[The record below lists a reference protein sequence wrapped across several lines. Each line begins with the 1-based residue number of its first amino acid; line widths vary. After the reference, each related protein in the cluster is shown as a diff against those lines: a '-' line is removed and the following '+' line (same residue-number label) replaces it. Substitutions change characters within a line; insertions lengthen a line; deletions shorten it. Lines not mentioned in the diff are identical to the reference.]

1 MKAERRHY
9 VWKKSMALVLSLTM
23 ILSLWSV
30 PVKAATSVFGQTFA
44 IGGDSDS
51 ICTVYAIQA
60 DGSLW
65 SWGSNNFRQVGSGS
79 TDAEVLVPQQ
89 ILTGVVSVAAGE
101 DSAYAIKAD
110 GSLWQWG
117 QKLGAPGSNPRLRP
131 EQVSGLADV
140 KSVVVNDRSV
150 YALLEN
156 GDLWAWGSNDKGQLG
171 NGAMDNSED
180 PVQVSNV
187 SNVEQ
192 LFFKGES
199 VFAVDSNGDVWGW
212 GNNDRRLVAPG
223 STDLVRPTPAQIPT
237 VTDVTEIAI
246 GYNVV
251 YALTGSGQVWSWG
264 YGQNPTPYPVTNV
277 KSIMAADQ
285 GGFYIIKDD
294 DSLWDMNSAA
304 PAQLLTGVRQMLHQN
319 SSYYAIRDD
328 GSLWAWGANSYGQLG
343 LGPVSPIPV
352 TAPQQ
357 VAIGYVQRIMAV
369 DDNVFAVLADRS
381 VWSWGRNDEGQVGT
395 GSLGQQNSPQKALDG
410 VRDIIADAINAYA
423 LGTDGSLW
431 GWGKNHCGQLGDGS
445 HNPRLTPVR
454 INGIN
459 MAQPGGIMAS
469 DALTPY
475 PSDSSDSSDGN
486 SNNQPDLP
494 VNVEKLSDALE
505 AAVRRELGKFSG
517 ELTDSDWLSLTKL
530 DLSGQHFISLGGL
543 EKARNLE
550 QLDLSFAQV
559 DDILVLSLMP
569 GQRTVTLK
577 NSNIAENQI
586 KQVQRKQP
594 QTKFR
599 ILTVTISDSKVKLWN
614 TNQIGDELVAS
625 AEEIIAEAG
634 RQHLG
639 TMSGA
644 FIINKPLAKTGA
656 QKAEAIKEQLNAKAA
671 LERRELPRNL
681 ETIVRVAL
689 TMPKDQ
695 TSAVI
700 RLAENV
706 KEVTEMDRLIIEVQS
721 DIAIELSA
729 EDLQDAMT
737 GDMEIEIT
745 EVKTGAKISLPAD
758 QAYAV
763 GGDAKKSK
771 TYQIKMKKNKK
782 SSKVGVGLKTDAD
795 PYNALCRKDASGKEE
810 VIGGK
815 YDSRTKKLSAKIS
828 DDGEYYVRKNEKNFA
843 DIEGLPAKEK
853 EIIKILASKGILQ
866 GSSNGQF
873 MPNETVKRS
882 EILTILVRMSYS
894 YDGGAAS
901 RFSDV
906 AKNAWYYPYVSSG
919 VKLGVVN
926 GYPDNSF
933 KPGNS
938 VGAAELAKMNSM
950 MLVYKKGYH
959 FPKELQKYLAKLAQ
973 NSNIP
978 AWAMSYIAMAEREG
992 FLLKAANGFYDGGQA
1007 MTRQQAA
1014 EMLYRLYEKL

>member
-1 MKAERRHY
+1 MKAGRKY
-9 VWKKSMALVLSLTM
+9 DIGGKLTALVLSLIM

-30 PVKAATSVFGQTFA
+30 PVKAATRIFSQTIA
-44 IGGDSDS
+44 ATGNYDGNTI
-51 ICTVYAIQA
+51 YAIQE

-65 SWGSNNFRQVGSGS
+65 SWGRNQEGQVGNDS
-79 TDAEVLVPQQ
+79 TDARVLTPQKV
-89 ILTGVVSVAAGE
+89 LEDVVSVAADE
-101 DSAYAIKAD
+101 SNAYAIRDD
-110 GSLWQWG
+110 GSLWRWG
-117 QKLGAPGSNPRLRP
+117 QNFARHP
-131 EQVSGLADV
+131 ERVPNLQDV
-140 KSVVVNDRSV
+140 KSVVVNGESA

-156 GDLWAWGSNDKGQLG
+156 GDLWAWGANAFGQLG
-171 NGAMDNSED
+171 NGTTSGSGD
-180 PVQVSNV
+180 PVQVLNV

-192 LFFKGES
+192 LFFKDGS
-199 VFAVDSNGDVWGW
+199 VFVIDSSGDVWGW

-223 STDLVRPTPAQIPT
+223 STDPVRPTPARIPT

-246 GYNVV
+246 GYSVV
-251 YALTGSGQVWSWG
+251 YALTGSGRFWAWS
-264 YGQNPTPYPVTNV
+264 YGQNPMLDPVTDV
-277 KSIMAADQ
+277 KSIMVGDQ

-294 DSLWDMNSAA
+294 DSLWDMNSVA

-319 SSYYAIRDD
+319 GSYYAIKND
-328 GSLWAWGANSYGQLG
+328 GSVRAWGENFYGQLG
-343 LGPVSPIPV
+343 IGSTSNEYSPQTING
-352 TAPQQ
+352 
-357 VAIGYVQRIMAV
+357 IDNVQRIMAV
-369 DDNVFAVLADRS
+369 DDNVFAILADNS
-381 VWSWGRNDEGQVGT
+381 VWSWGRNNEGQVGS
-395 GSLGQQNSPQKALDG
+395 GSAGQQNSPQKALDG
-410 VRDIIADAINAYA
+410 VRDIIADRTNAYA

-431 GWGKNHCGQLGDGS
+431 GWGQNVFGQLGNNSTNDS
-445 HNPRLTPVR
+445 YAPVQ
-454 INGIN
+454 IIANN
-459 MAQPGGIMAS
+459 MAQPGNSIVS
-469 DALTPY
+469 QALTPY
-475 PSDSSDSSDGN
+475 SPDSSGN
-486 SNNQPDLP
+486 DSNNQPDLP
-494 VNVEKLSDALE
+494 VNVDKLSDALE

-530 DLSGQHFISLGGL
+530 DLSGQHLISLGGL
-543 EKARNLE
+543 EKAKNLE

-559 DDILVLSLMP
+559 DDILVLSLMS

-577 NSNIAENQI
+577 NSNVAENQI

-599 ILTVTISDSKVKLWN
+599 ILTVSISDSKVKLWN

-639 TMSGA
+639 TMTGP
-644 FIINKPLAKTGA
+644 FIINKPLAKSGA

-681 ETIVRVAL
+681 ETIVRVTL

-706 KEVTEMDRLIIEVQS
+706 KEVTEMDRLIIEVQP
-721 DIAIELSA
+721 DISIELSA

-745 EVKTGAKISLPAD
+745 EVKAGAKISLPAD
-758 QAYAV
+758 QVYAF
-763 GGDAKKSK
+763 GGDTKKSK

-795 PYNALCRKDASGKEE
+795 PYNALCRKDAEGKEE

-894 YDGGAAS
+894 YDGGS
-901 RFSDV
+901 SSKFFDV

-973 NSNIP
+973 NSNVP
-978 AWAMSYIAMAEREG
+978 TWAKTYIAMAEREG

-1007 MTRQQAA
+1007 MTRKQAA

>member
-1 MKAERRHY
+1 MKAGRKY
-9 VWKKSMALVLSLTM
+9 DIGGKLTALVLSLIM

-30 PVKAATSVFGQTFA
+30 PVKAATRIFSQTIA
-44 IGGDSDS
+44 ATGNYDGNTI
-51 ICTVYAIQA
+51 YAIQE

-65 SWGSNNFRQVGSGS
+65 SWGRNQEGQVGNDS
-79 TDAEVLVPQQ
+79 TDARVLTPQKV
-89 ILTGVVSVAAGE
+89 LEDVVSVAADE
-101 DSAYAIKAD
+101 SNAYAIRDD
-110 GSLWQWG
+110 GSLWRWG
-117 QKLGAPGSNPRLRP
+117 QNFARHP
-131 EQVSGLADV
+131 ERVPNLQDV
-140 KSVVVNDRSV
+140 KSVVVNGESA

-156 GDLWAWGSNDKGQLG
+156 GDLWAWGANAFGQLG
-171 NGAMDNSED
+171 NGTTSGSGD
-180 PVQVSNV
+180 PVQVLNV

-192 LFFKGES
+192 LFFKDGS
-199 VFAVDSNGDVWGW
+199 VFVIDSSGDVWGW

-223 STDLVRPTPAQIPT
+223 STDPVRPTPARIPT

-246 GYNVV
+246 GYSVV
-251 YALTGSGQVWSWG
+251 YALTGSGRFWAWS
-264 YGQNPTPYPVTNV
+264 YGQNPMLDPVTDV
-277 KSIMAADQ
+277 KSIMVGDQ

-294 DSLWDMNSAA
+294 DSLWDMNSVA

-319 SSYYAIRDD
+319 GSYYAIKND
-328 GSLWAWGANSYGQLG
+328 GSVRAWGENFYGQLG
-343 LGPVSPIPV
+343 IGSTSNEYSPQTING
-352 TAPQQ
+352 
-357 VAIGYVQRIMAV
+357 IDNVQRIMAV
-369 DDNVFAVLADRS
+369 DDNVFAILADNS
-381 VWSWGRNDEGQVGT
+381 VWSWGRNNEGQVGS
-395 GSLGQQNSPQKALDG
+395 GSAGQQNSPQKALDG
-410 VRDIIADAINAYA
+410 VRDIIADRTNAYA

-431 GWGKNHCGQLGDGS
+431 GWGQNVFGQLGNNSTNDS
-445 HNPRLTPVR
+445 YAPVQ
-454 INGIN
+454 IIANN
-459 MAQPGGIMAS
+459 MAQPGNSIVS
-469 DALTPY
+469 QALTPY
-475 PSDSSDSSDGN
+475 SPDSSGN
-486 SNNQPDLP
+486 DSNNQPDLP
-494 VNVEKLSDALE
+494 VNVDKLSDALE

-530 DLSGQHFISLGGL
+530 DLSGQHLISLGGL

-559 DDILVLSLMP
+559 DDILVLSLMS

-577 NSNIAENQI
+577 NSNVAENQI

-599 ILTVTISDSKVKLWN
+599 ILTVSISDSKVKLWN

-639 TMSGA
+639 TMTGP
-644 FIINKPLAKTGA
+644 FIINKPLAKSGA

-681 ETIVRVAL
+681 ETIVRVTL

-706 KEVTEMDRLIIEVQS
+706 KEVTEMDRLIIEVQP
-721 DIAIELSA
+721 DISIELSA

-745 EVKTGAKISLPAD
+745 EVKAGAKISLPAD
-758 QAYAV
+758 QVYAF
-763 GGDAKKSK
+763 GGDTKKSK

-782 SSKVGVGLKTDAD
+782 SSKVGVSLKTDAD
-795 PYNALCRKDASGKEE
+795 PYNALCRKDAEGKEE
-810 VIGGK
+810 VVGGK

-853 EIIKILASKGILQ
+853 EIIKILAAKGILQ
-866 GSSNGQF
+866 GGSNGQF

-894 YDGGAAS
+894 YDGGS
-901 RFSDV
+901 SSKFFDV

-973 NSNIP
+973 NSNVP
-978 AWAMSYIAMAEREG
+978 TWAKTYIAMAEREG

-1007 MTRQQAA
+1007 MTRKQAA

>member
-1 MKAERRHY
+1 MKAEKRHF
-9 VWKKSMALVLSLTM
+9 WQKGMALVLSLTM

-30 PVKAATSVFGQTFA
+30 PVKAATRIFSQTIA
-44 IGGDSDS
+44 ATGNNDGN
-51 ICTVYAIQA
+51 TMYAIQQ

-65 SWGSNNFRQVGSGS
+65 SWGRNAEGQVGNDS
-79 TDAEVLVPQQ
+79 TDAK
-89 ILTGVVSVAAGE
+89 ILTPQKVLEGVVSVTAGE
-101 DSAYAIKAD
+101 GSAYAIRED
-110 GSLWQWG
+110 GSLWRWG
-117 QKLGAPGSNPRLRP
+117 RKLETPVSSLVRHP
-131 EQVSGLADV
+131 EQVPHLQDV
-140 KSVVVNDRSV
+140 KSVVFNAGNF
-150 YALLEN
+150 YAIQED
-156 GDLWAWGSNDKGQLG
+156 GSLWAWGLNSYGQLG
-171 NGAMDNSED
+171 NDTMDNSED

-187 SNVEQ
+187 SNVER

-199 VFAVDSNGDVWGW
+199 VFAINSNGNLWAW
-212 GNNDRRLVAPG
+212 GNNHSSLVDPS
-223 STDLVRPTPAQIPT
+223 STDPVRPTPARIPML
-237 VTDVTEIAI
+237 TDVTEIAI
-246 GYNVV
+246 GTNMV
-251 YALTGSGQVWSWG
+251 YALTANGRVWSWG
-264 YGQNPTPYPVTNV
+264 NGQSPMLDPMTDV
-277 KSIMAADQ
+277 KSIMVGDA
-285 GGFYIIKDD
+285 GFYIIKND
-294 DSLWDMNSAA
+294 DSLWKTGAA
-304 PAQLLTGVRQMLHQN
+304 GAGPTQLLVGVRQMLHQDG
-319 SSYYAIRDD
+319 SYYAVQND
-328 GSLWAWGANSYGQLG
+328 GKLWAWGANESGQLG
-343 LGPVSPIPV
+343 LGSSTPAPVP
-352 TAPQQ
+352 APQQ
-357 VAIGYVQRIMAV
+357 VAIGNVQRLMSV
-369 DDNVFAVLADRS
+369 DKNVFVILADSS
-381 VWSWGRNDEGQVGT
+381 VWSWGRNSKGQVGS
-395 GSLGQQNSPQKALDG
+395 GLAGQQLTPQKALDG
-410 VRDIIADAINAYA
+410 VRDIIADRTNAYA

-431 GWGKNHCGQLGDGS
+431 GWGWNGFGQLGNNSTTDS
-445 HNPRLTPVR
+445 YRPVR
-454 INGIN
+454 IMASNV
-459 MAQPGGIMAS
+459 AQPGGIMAS
-469 DALTPY
+469 DVLIPY
-475 PSDSSDSSDGN
+475 SPDSSEDDE
-486 SNNQPDLP
+486 NNQPDLP

-530 DLSGQHFISLGGL
+530 DLSGQHLISLGGL
-543 EKARNLE
+543 EKAKNLE

-559 DDILVLSLMP
+559 DDILVLSLMS

-577 NSNIAENQI
+577 NSNVAENQI

-599 ILTVTISDSKVKLWN
+599 ILTVSISDSKVKLWN

-639 TMSGA
+639 TMTGP
-644 FIINKPLAKTGA
+644 FIINKPLAKSGA

-681 ETIVRVAL
+681 ETIVRVTL

-706 KEVTEMDRLIIEVQS
+706 KEVTEMDRLIIEVQP

-745 EVKTGAKISLPAD
+745 EVKAGAKISLPAD

-843 DIEGLPAKEK
+843 DIEGLPAKQK

-866 GSSNGQF
+866 GGSNGQF

-894 YDGGAAS
+894 YDGGS
-901 RFSDV
+901 SSKFFDV

-973 NSNIP
+973 NSNVP
-978 AWAMSYIAMAEREG
+978 TWAKTYIAMAEREG

-1007 MTRQQAA
+1007 MTRKQAA

>member
-1 MKAERRHY
+1 MKAGRKY
-9 VWKKSMALVLSLTM
+9 DIGGKLTALVLSLTM

-30 PVKAATSVFGQTFA
+30 PVKAATRIFSQTIA
-44 IGGDSDS
+44 ATGNYDGNTI
-51 ICTVYAIQA
+51 YAIQE

-65 SWGSNNFRQVGSGS
+65 SWGRNQEGQVGNDS
-79 TDAEVLVPQQ
+79 TDAK
-89 ILTGVVSVAAGE
+89 ILTPQKVLEGVVSVTAGE
-101 DSAYAIKAD
+101 GSAYAIRED
-110 GSLWQWG
+110 GSLWRWG
-117 QKLGAPGSNPRLRP
+117 RKLETPGSSLVRHP
-131 EQVSGLADV
+131 ERVPHLQDV
-140 KSVVVNDRSV
+140 KSVVFNAGNF
-150 YALLEN
+150 YAIQED
-156 GDLWAWGSNDKGQLG
+156 GSLWAWGLNSYGQLG
-171 NGAMDNSED
+171 DGTTNDSVD
-180 PVQVSNV
+180 PVRVLNV
-187 SNVEQ
+187 NNVEQ

-199 VFAVDSNGDVWGW
+199 VFAIESNGNLWAW
-212 GNNDRRLVAPG
+212 GNNHYGLVAPG
-223 STDLVRPTPAQIPT
+223 STNPVHPTPVQIPA

-246 GYNVV
+246 KSDMV
-251 YALTGSGQVWSWG
+251 YALTRSGRVWFWG
-264 YGQNPTPYPVTNV
+264 TSIQNPRLYQITDV
-277 KSIMAADQ
+277 KSIMAVDHV
-285 GGFYIIKDD
+285 GLYIIKDD
-294 DSLWDMNSAA
+294 DSLWEITGTSVT
-304 PAQLLTGVRQMLHQN
+304 PILTQILAGVRQMLHQDG
-319 SSYYAIRDD
+319 SYYAVQND
-328 GSLWAWGANSYGQLG
+328 GKLWAWGANESGQLG
-343 LGPVSPIPV
+343 LGFLGSV

-357 VAIGYVQRIMAV
+357 VAIGNVQRLMSV
-369 DDNVFAVLADRS
+369 DKNVFVILADSS
-381 VWSWGRNDEGQVGT
+381 VWSWGRNSKGQVGS
-395 GSLGQQNSPQKALDG
+395 GSTGQQLTPQKALDG
-410 VRDIIADAINAYA
+410 VRDIIADRTNAYA

-431 GWGKNHCGQLGDGS
+431 GWGWNGFGQLGNNSTNDS
-445 HNPRLTPVR
+445 YAPVQ
-454 INGIN
+454 IIANN
-459 MAQPGGIMAS
+459 MAQPGNSIVS
-469 DALTPY
+469 PALTPY
-475 PSDSSDSSDGN
+475 SPDSSEND

-530 DLSGQHFISLGGL
+530 DLSGQHLISLGGL
-543 EKARNLE
+543 EKAKNLE

-559 DDILVLSLMP
+559 DDILVLSLMS

-577 NSNIAENQI
+577 NSNVAENQI

-599 ILTVTISDSKVKLWN
+599 ILTVSISDSKVKLWN

-625 AEEIIAEAG
+625 AEEIIVEAG

-639 TMSGA
+639 TMTGP
-644 FIINKPLAKTGA
+644 FIINKPLAKSGA

-681 ETIVRVAL
+681 ETIVRVTL

-706 KEVTEMDRLIIEVQS
+706 KEVTEMDRLIIEVQP

-745 EVKTGAKISLPAD
+745 EVKAGAKISLPAD
-758 QAYAV
+758 QVYAF
-763 GGDAKKSK
+763 GGDTKKSK

-782 SSKVGVGLKTDAD
+782 NSKVGVSLKTDAD
-795 PYNALCRKDASGKEE
+795 PYNALCRKDAEGKEE
-810 VIGGK
+810 VVGGK

-901 RFSDV
+901 KFFDV

-973 NSNIP
+973 NSNVP
-978 AWAMSYIAMAEREG
+978 TWAKTYIAMAEREG

-1007 MTRQQAA
+1007 MTRKQAA

>member
-1 MKAERRHY
+1 MKAGRKY
-9 VWKKSMALVLSLTM
+9 DIGGKLTSLVLSLIM

-30 PVKAATSVFGQTFA
+30 PVKAATRIFSQTIA
-44 IGGDSDS
+44 ATGNYDGNTI
-51 ICTVYAIQA
+51 YAIQE

-65 SWGSNNFRQVGSGS
+65 SWGRNQEGQVGNDS
-79 TDAEVLVPQQ
+79 TDARVLTPQKV
-89 ILTGVVSVAAGE
+89 LEDVVSVAADE
-101 DSAYAIKAD
+101 SNAYAIRDD
-110 GSLWQWG
+110 GSLWRWG
-117 QKLGAPGSNPRLRP
+117 QNFARHP
-131 EQVSGLADV
+131 ERVPNLQDV
-140 KSVVVNDRSV
+140 KSVVVNGESA

-156 GDLWAWGSNDKGQLG
+156 GDLWAWGANAFGQLG
-171 NGAMDNSED
+171 NGTTSGSGD
-180 PVQVSNV
+180 PVQVLNV

-192 LFFKGES
+192 LFFKDGS
-199 VFAVDSNGDVWGW
+199 VFVIDSSGDVWGW

-223 STDLVRPTPAQIPT
+223 STDPVRPTPARIPT

-246 GYNVV
+246 GYSVV
-251 YALTGSGQVWSWG
+251 YALTGSGRFWAWS
-264 YGQNPTPYPVTNV
+264 YGQNPMLDPVTDV
-277 KSIMAADQ
+277 KSIMVGDQ

-294 DSLWDMNSAA
+294 DSLWDMNSVA

-319 SSYYAIRDD
+319 GSYYAIKND
-328 GSLWAWGANSYGQLG
+328 GSVRAWGENFYGQLG
-343 LGPVSPIPV
+343 IGSTSNEYSPQTING
-352 TAPQQ
+352 
-357 VAIGYVQRIMAV
+357 IDNVQRIMAV
-369 DDNVFAVLADRS
+369 DDNVFAILADNS
-381 VWSWGRNDEGQVGT
+381 VWSWGRNNEGQVGS
-395 GSLGQQNSPQKALDG
+395 GSAGQQNSPQKALDG
-410 VRDIIADAINAYA
+410 VRDIIADRTNAYA

-431 GWGKNHCGQLGDGS
+431 GWGQNVFGQLGNNSTNDS
-445 HNPRLTPVR
+445 YAPVQ
-454 INGIN
+454 IIANN
-459 MAQPGGIMAS
+459 MAQPGNSIVS
-469 DALTPY
+469 QALTPY
-475 PSDSSDSSDGN
+475 SPDSSGN
-486 SNNQPDLP
+486 DSNNQPDLP
-494 VNVEKLSDALE
+494 VNVDKLSDALE

-530 DLSGQHFISLGGL
+530 DLSGQHLISLGGL

-559 DDILVLSLMP
+559 DDILVLSLMS

-577 NSNIAENQI
+577 NSNVAENQI

-599 ILTVTISDSKVKLWN
+599 ILTVSISDSKVKLWN

-639 TMSGA
+639 TMTGP
-644 FIINKPLAKTGA
+644 FIINKPLAKSGA

-681 ETIVRVAL
+681 ETIVRVTL

-706 KEVTEMDRLIIEVQS
+706 KEVTEMDRLIIEVQP
-721 DIAIELSA
+721 DISIELSA

-745 EVKTGAKISLPAD
+745 EVKAGAKISLPAD
-758 QAYAV
+758 QVYAF
-763 GGDAKKSK
+763 GGDTKKSK

-782 SSKVGVGLKTDAD
+782 SSKVGVSLKTDAD
-795 PYNALCRKDASGKEE
+795 PYNALCRKDAEGKEE
-810 VIGGK
+810 VVGGK

-853 EIIKILASKGILQ
+853 EIIKILAAKGILQ
-866 GSSNGQF
+866 GGSNGQF

-894 YDGGAAS
+894 YDGGS
-901 RFSDV
+901 SSKFFDV

-973 NSNIP
+973 NSNVP
-978 AWAMSYIAMAEREG
+978 TWAKTYIAMAEREG

-1007 MTRQQAA
+1007 MTRKQAA

>member
-1 MKAERRHY
+1 MKAGRKY
-9 VWKKSMALVLSLTM
+9 DIGGKLTALVLSLTM

-30 PVKAATSVFGQTFA
+30 PVKAATRIFSQTIA
-44 IGGDSDS
+44 ATGNYDGNTI
-51 ICTVYAIQA
+51 YAIQQ

-65 SWGSNNFRQVGSGS
+65 SWGRNQEGQVGNDS
-79 TDAEVLVPQQ
+79 TDARVLTPQKV
-89 ILTGVVSVAAGE
+89 LEDVVSVAADE
-101 DSAYAIKAD
+101 SNAYAIRDD
-110 GSLWQWG
+110 GSLWRWG
-117 QKLGAPGSNPRLRP
+117 QNFARHP
-131 EQVSGLADV
+131 ERVPNLQDV
-140 KSVVVNDRSV
+140 KSVVVNGESV

-156 GDLWAWGSNDKGQLG
+156 GDLWAWGANAFGQLG
-171 NGAMDNSED
+171 DGTTNGSVD
-180 PVQVSNV
+180 PVRVLNV

-192 LFFKGES
+192 LFFEGKS
-199 VFAVDSNGDVWGW
+199 VFAIDSNGDVWGW
-212 GNNDRRLVAPG
+212 GNNDQRLVAPG
-223 STDLVRPTPAQIPT
+223 NSNPYCEAPAQVPN
-237 VTDVTEIAI
+237 VTDVREIAI
-246 GYNVV
+246 GYSVV
-251 YALTGSGQVWSWG
+251 YALTRSGRFWSWG
-264 YGQNPTPYPVTNV
+264 NGHNPTLDPMTDV
-277 KSIMAADQ
+277 KSIMVGDQ

-294 DSLWDMNSAA
+294 DSLWDMNSVA

-319 SSYYAIRDD
+319 GSYYAIKND
-328 GSLWAWGANSYGQLG
+328 GSVRAWGENFYGQLG
-343 LGPVSPIPV
+343 IGSTSNEYSPQTING
-352 TAPQQ
+352 
-357 VAIGYVQRIMAV
+357 IDNVQRIMAV
-369 DDNVFAVLADRS
+369 DDNVFTILADNS
-381 VWSWGRNDEGQVGT
+381 VWSWGRNNEGQVGS
-395 GSLGQQNSPQKALDG
+395 GSAGQQNSPQKALDG
-410 VRDIIADAINAYA
+410 VRDIIADRTNAYA

-431 GWGKNHCGQLGDGS
+431 GWGQNVFGQLGNNSTNDS
-445 HNPRLTPVR
+445 YAPVQ
-454 INGIN
+454 IIANN
-459 MAQPGGIMAS
+459 MAQPGNSIVS
-469 DALTPY
+469 QALTPY
-475 PSDSSDSSDGN
+475 SPDSSGN
-486 SNNQPDLP
+486 DSNNQPDLP
-494 VNVEKLSDALE
+494 VNVDKLSDALE

-530 DLSGQHFISLGGL
+530 DLSGQHLISLGGL
-543 EKARNLE
+543 EKAKNLE

-559 DDILVLSLMP
+559 DDILVLSLMS

-577 NSNIAENQI
+577 NSNVAENQI

-599 ILTVTISDSKVKLWN
+599 ILTVSISDSKVKLWN

-639 TMSGA
+639 TMTGP
-644 FIINKPLAKTGA
+644 FIINKPLAKSGA

-681 ETIVRVAL
+681 ETIVRVTL

-721 DIAIELSA
+721 DISIELSA

-745 EVKTGAKISLPAD
+745 EVKAGAKISLPAD
-758 QAYAV
+758 QVYAF
-763 GGDAKKSK
+763 GGDTKKSK

-795 PYNALCRKDASGKEE
+795 PYNALCRKDAEGKEE

-901 RFSDV
+901 KFFDV

-973 NSNIP
+973 NSNVP
-978 AWAMSYIAMAEREG
+978 TWAKTYIAMAEREG

-1007 MTRQQAA
+1007 MTRKQAA

>member
-1 MKAERRHY
+1 MKAKTKHY
-9 VWKKSMALVLSLTM
+9 FWQKGMALVLSLTM

-30 PVKAATSVFGQTFA
+30 PVKAATRIFSQTIA
-44 IGGDSDS
+44 ATGNNDGN
-51 ICTVYAIQA
+51 TMYAIQQ

-65 SWGSNNFRQVGSGS
+65 SWGRNAEGQVGNDS
-79 TDAEVLVPQQ
+79 TDAKVLTPQKV
-89 ILTGVVSVAAGE
+89 LEGVVSVTAGE
-101 DSAYAIKAD
+101 SSAYAIRED
-110 GSLWQWG
+110 GSLWRWG
-117 QKLGAPGSNPRLRP
+117 RKLEIPGSSLVRHP
-131 EQVSGLADV
+131 EQVPHLQDV
-140 KSVVVNDRSV
+140 KSVVFNAGNF
-150 YALLEN
+150 YAIQED
-156 GDLWAWGSNDKGQLG
+156 GRLWAWGTNAYGQLG
-171 NGAMDNSED
+171 NNTTVDSED
-180 PVQVSNV
+180 PVEVLNV
-187 SNVEQ
+187 SNVER

-199 VFAVDSNGDVWGW
+199 VFAIDSNGNLWAW
-212 GNNDRRLVAPG
+212 GNNHFSLVDPS
-223 STDLVRPTPAQIPT
+223 STNPVHSIPAQIPT
-237 VTDVTEIAI
+237 VTNVTEIAI
-246 GYNVV
+246 GTNMV
-251 YALTGSGQVWSWG
+251 YALTANGRVWSWG
-264 YGQNPTPYPVTNV
+264 NGQSPMLDPMTDV
-277 KSIMAADQ
+277 KSIMVGDA
-285 GGFYIIKDD
+285 GFYIIKND
-294 DSLWDMNSAA
+294 DSLWETAG
-304 PAQLLTGVRQMLHQN
+304 PTQLLVGVRQMLHQDG
-319 SSYYAIRDD
+319 SYYAVKND
-328 GSLWAWGANSYGQLG
+328 GSLWAWGANNYGQLG
-343 LGPVSPIPV
+343 LGSLGSV

-357 VAIGYVQRIMAV
+357 VAIGDVRRIMAA
-369 DDNVFAVLADRS
+369 DDNVFAVLTDNS
-381 VWSWGRNDEGQVGT
+381 VWSWGRNNEGQVGS
-395 GSLGQQNSPQKALDG
+395 GSAGQQLTPQKALDG
-410 VRDIIADAINAYA
+410 VRDIIADSTNAYA
-423 LGTDGSLW
+423 LCTDGSLW
-431 GWGKNHCGQLGDGS
+431 GWGWNYFGQLGNNS
-445 HNPRLTPVR
+445 TANSYVPVR
-454 INGIN
+454 IIASDV
-459 MAQPGGIMAS
+459 AQPGNSIVS
-469 DALTPY
+469 PVLTPY
-475 PSDSSDSSDGN
+475 PSDSSDGN
-486 SNNQPDLP
+486 STNQSDLP

-505 AAVRRELGKFSG
+505 AAARRELGKFSG

-530 DLSGQHFISLGGL
+530 DLSGQHLTSLGGL

-577 NSNIAENQI
+577 NSNIAENQV

-599 ILTVTISDSKVKLWN
+599 ILTVSISDSKVKLWN
-614 TNQIGDELVAS
+614 TNQIGDELVTS

-639 TMSGA
+639 TMTGP
-644 FIINKPLAKTGA
+644 FIINKPLAKSGA

-681 ETIVRVAL
+681 ETIVRVTL
-689 TMPKDQ
+689 TMPKNQ

-737 GDMEIEIT
+737 DDMEIEIT
-745 EVKTGAKISLPAD
+745 EVKAGAKISLPAD
-758 QAYAV
+758 QVYAF
-763 GGDAKKSK
+763 GGDTKKSK

-782 SSKVGVGLKTDAD
+782 SSKVGVSLKTDAD

-810 VIGGK
+810 VVGGK

-901 RFSDV
+901 KFFDV

-973 NSNIP
+973 NSNVP
-978 AWAMSYIAMAEREG
+978 TWAKTYIAMAEREG

-1007 MTRQQAA
+1007 MTRKQAA

>member
-1 MKAERRHY
+1 MKAEKRHY
-9 VWKKSMALVLSLTM
+9 FWQKSMALVLSLTM

-30 PVKAATSVFGQTFA
+30 PVKAATRIFSQTIA
-44 IGGDSDS
+44 ATGNNHGN
-51 ICTVYAIQA
+51 TMYAIQQ

-65 SWGSNNFRQVGSGS
+65 SWGRNGEGQVGNDS
-79 TDAEVLVPQQ
+79 TDAKVLTPQKV
-89 ILTGVVSVAAGE
+89 LEGVVSVTAGE
-101 DSAYAIKAD
+101 SSAYAIRED
-110 GSLWQWG
+110 GSLWRWG
-117 QKLGAPGSNPRLRP
+117 RNLARHP
-131 EQVSGLADV
+131 EQMPNLQDV
-140 KSVVVNDRSV
+140 KSVAVNSESA
-150 YALLEN
+150 YAIQED
-156 GDLWAWGSNDKGQLG
+156 GSLWAWGANSYGQLG
-171 NGAMDNSED
+171 DGTTNDSVD
-180 PVQVSNV
+180 PVRVLNV
-187 SNVEQ
+187 NNVEQ

-199 VFAVDSNGDVWGW
+199 VFAIESNGNLWAW
-212 GNNDRRLVAPG
+212 GNNHFSLVDPS
-223 STDLVRPTPAQIPT
+223 STNPVHSIPAQIPT

-246 GYNVV
+246 GYSVA
-251 YALTGSGQVWSWG
+251 YALTTSGQVWFWG
-264 YGQNPTPYPVTNV
+264 NGQNPTLDPVTDV
-277 KSIMAADQ
+277 KSIMAVDQ
-285 GGFYIIKDD
+285 GGLYVIRGD
-294 DSLWDMNSAA
+294 DSLWKAGA
-304 PAQLLTGVRQMLHQN
+304 VPVQLLTGVRQMFHQDG
-319 SSYYAIRDD
+319 SCYAVKND
-328 GSLWAWGANSYGQLG
+328 GSLWAWGANNYGQLG
-343 LGPVSPIPV
+343 LGSLGSV

-357 VAIGYVQRIMAV
+357 VAIGDVRRIMAA
-369 DDNVFAVLADRS
+369 DDNVFAVLTDNS
-381 VWSWGRNDEGQVGT
+381 VWSWGRNSKGQVGS
-395 GSLGQQNSPQKALDG
+395 GSAGQQLTPQKALDG
-410 VRDIIADAINAYA
+410 VRDIIADSTNAYA
-423 LGTDGSLW
+423 LCTDGSLW
-431 GWGKNHCGQLGDGS
+431 GWGWNLFGQLGNNSTNDS
-445 HNPRLTPVR
+445 YTPVQ
-454 INGIN
+454 IIANN
-459 MAQPGGIMAS
+459 MAQPGNSIVS
-469 DALTPY
+469 QALT
-475 PSDSSDSSDGN
+475 
-486 SNNQPDLP
+486 PDLP

-530 DLSGQHFISLGGL
+530 DLSGQHLISLGGL

-599 ILTVTISDSKVKLWN
+599 ILTVSINDSKVKLWN

-634 RQHLG
+634 RQQLG
-639 TMSGA
+639 TMTGA
-644 FIINKPLAKTGA
+644 FIINKPLAKSGA

-681 ETIVRVAL
+681 ETIVRVTL
-689 TMPKDQ
+689 TMPKNQ

-745 EVKTGAKISLPAD
+745 EVKAGAKISLPAD

-843 DIEGLPAKEK
+843 DIEGLPAKQK

-866 GSSNGQF
+866 GGSNGQF

-894 YDGGAAS
+894 YDGGS
-901 RFSDV
+901 SSKFFDV

-973 NSNIP
+973 NSNVP
-978 AWAMSYIAMAEREG
+978 TWAKTYIAMAEREG

>member
-1 MKAERRHY
+1 MKAGRKY
-9 VWKKSMALVLSLTM
+9 DIGGKLTALVLSLTM

-30 PVKAATSVFGQTFA
+30 PVKAATRIFSQTIA
-44 IGGDSDS
+44 ATGNNDGN
-51 ICTVYAIQA
+51 TMYAIQQ

-65 SWGSNNFRQVGSGS
+65 SWGRNAEGQVGNDS
-79 TDAEVLVPQQ
+79 TDAK
-89 ILTGVVSVAAGE
+89 ILTPQKVLEGVVSVTAGE
-101 DSAYAIKAD
+101 GSAYAIRED
-110 GSLWQWG
+110 GSLWRWG
-117 QKLGAPGSNPRLRP
+117 RKLETPGSSLVRHP
-131 EQVSGLADV
+131 ERVPHLQDV
-140 KSVVVNDRSV
+140 KSVVFNAGNF
-150 YALLEN
+150 YAIQED
-156 GDLWAWGSNDKGQLG
+156 GSLWAWGLNSYGQLG
-171 NGAMDNSED
+171 DGTTNDSVD
-180 PVQVSNV
+180 PVRVLNV
-187 SNVEQ
+187 NNVEQ

-199 VFAVDSNGDVWGW
+199 VFAIESNGNLWAW
-212 GNNDRRLVAPG
+212 GNNHYGLVAPG
-223 STDLVRPTPAQIPT
+223 STNPVYPTPVQIPA

-246 GYNVV
+246 KSDMV
-251 YALTGSGQVWSWG
+251 YALTRSGRVWFWG
-264 YGQNPTPYPVTNV
+264 TSIQNPRLYQITDV
-277 KSIMAADQ
+277 KSIMAVDHV
-285 GGFYIIKDD
+285 GLYIIKDD
-294 DSLWDMNSAA
+294 DSLWEITGTSVT
-304 PAQLLTGVRQMLHQN
+304 PILTQILAGVRQMLHQDG
-319 SSYYAIRDD
+319 SYYAVQND
-328 GSLWAWGANSYGQLG
+328 GKLWAWGANESGQLG
-343 LGPVSPIPV
+343 LGFLGSV

-357 VAIGYVQRIMAV
+357 VAIGNVQRLMSV
-369 DDNVFAVLADRS
+369 DKNVFVILADSS
-381 VWSWGRNDEGQVGT
+381 VWSWGRNSKGQVGS
-395 GSLGQQNSPQKALDG
+395 GLAGQQLTPQKALDG
-410 VRDIIADAINAYA
+410 VRDIIADRTNAYA

-431 GWGKNHCGQLGDGS
+431 GWGWNGFGQLGNNSTNDS
-445 HNPRLTPVR
+445 YAPVQ
-454 INGIN
+454 IIANN
-459 MAQPGGIMAS
+459 MAQPGNSIVS
-469 DALTPY
+469 PALTPY
-475 PSDSSDSSDGN
+475 SPDSSEND

-530 DLSGQHFISLGGL
+530 DLSGQHLISLGGL

-577 NSNIAENQI
+577 NSNVAENQI

-599 ILTVTISDSKVKLWN
+599 ILTVSISDSKVKLWN

-639 TMSGA
+639 TMTGP
-644 FIINKPLAKTGA
+644 FIINKPLAKSGA

-681 ETIVRVAL
+681 ETIVRVTL

-706 KEVTEMDRLIIEVQS
+706 KEVTEMDRLIIEVQP
-721 DIAIELSA
+721 DIAIELSV

-745 EVKTGAKISLPAD
+745 EVKAGAKISLPAD
-758 QAYAV
+758 QVYAF
-763 GGDAKKSK
+763 GGDTKKSK

-782 SSKVGVGLKTDAD
+782 SSKVGVSLKTDAD

-810 VIGGK
+810 VVGGK

-901 RFSDV
+901 KFFDV

-973 NSNIP
+973 NSNVP
-978 AWAMSYIAMAEREG
+978 TWAKTYIAMAEREG

-1007 MTRQQAA
+1007 MTRKQAA